1 MTKEKKAN
9 EWNLQTKND
18 IMSELSWGTSYF
30 ELKMK
35 DGNSIKAWGFLD
47 ETMEGEINEHL
58 EELETGE
65 YNVIDNNDIVCWREI
80 KS

>member
-1 MTKEKKAN
+1 MTNEEKAS
-9 EWNLQTKND
+9 EWNLQTKKD

-30 ELKMK
+30 ELEMK
-35 DGNSIKAWGFLD
+35 DGTFIKAWGFLD
-47 ETMEGEINEHL
+47 ETMEGEINVYL

-65 YNVIDNNDIVCWREI
+65 YNVIDTDDIVWWREI